1 MAIFIPEWS
10 KLSGRDLH
18 VKRTLSTLDDEHVI
32 RRPLRPGCAADL
44 FVEHRAKGWMAL
56 AVSSG
61 AFADLSPDQ
70 LFVQDPRAQFE
81 QRLDQLQQMASR
93 PGHATP
99 RLAVLV
105 VMWACS
111 TAEAR
116 LLGREC
122 LARYGIRLVSREQFA
137 QLGAKLVYG
146 MLAPLGEEDE
156 LHVRGTWFPEA
167 EIPAV
172 CTTRRF
178 LKRDNSARL
187 SRWFLDHDQE
197 WAAKL
202 DLELPHE
209 QREMA
214 SDFSVR
220 LLNGVAGSG
229 KTLIAINRAL
239 LLSELFPRQRI
250 LVLIHNTPIVADLKE
265 RLHQMRGGLPAN
277 VEMLTVFQWLRQ
289 QWNRVFG
296 GFPRMPEDPRAVDEL
311 VQHHRMRWPDLK
323 ASTAQLVAEID
334 FINDMLIADE
344 RAYLAASRVGRRF
357 ALGAA
362 ERVQVWALY
371 QAVTASLHRQGL
383 MPWSALPGAICLAP
397 KRHPRLE
404 RYEHIV
410 VDEAQF
416 FAPSWF
422 EVVKLS
428 LVAQGQLFLCA
439 DPTQGFLKQRLS
451 WKRAGL
457 EVAGRTK
464 KLRRSYRTTRAILEA
479 ATAVLNVLGPGDGE
493 DCVAPDFT
501 GMEPGE
507 RPVLARTSTRQDA
520 IDRLR
525 NELADA
531 HERGIPL
538 SAFLVIYGEQVNKL
552 ALYTCLAERFEAGN
566 VWWFNERD
574 QKRDP
579 PRGHGRDYLRMAN
592 LDTAT
597 GLEGAIVF
605 LIGVD
610 KLFFKGSVAGLGEEE
625 QAERRE
631 ENARKLYMAM
641 TRAGQR
647 LVIVSSEE
655 LPQEVEALFAV
666 STEVGGPP

>member
-1 MAIFIPEWS
+1 
-10 KLSGRDLH
+10 
-18 VKRTLSTLDDEHVI
+18 
-32 RRPLRPGCAADL
+32 
-44 FVEHRAKGWMAL
+44 
-56 AVSSG
+56 
-61 AFADLSPDQ
+61 
-70 LFVQDPRAQFE
+70 
-81 QRLDQLQQMASR
+81 
-93 PGHATP
+93 
-99 RLAVLV
+99 
-105 VMWACS
+105 MWACS
-111 TAEAR
+111 TEEVR
-116 LLGREC
+116 LLGREY

-137 QLGAKLVYG
+137 QLGAKLVHG
-146 MLAPLGEEDE
+146 MLAPLCEEDE
-156 LHVRGTWFPEA
+156 QHLRGTWFPEA
-167 EIPAV
+167 EIPV
-172 CTTRRF
+172 LCTTRRF

-187 SRWFLDHDQE
+187 SRWFLDYDQE

-202 DLELPHE
+202 DIELPHE

-239 LLSELFPRQRI
+239 LLAELFPRQRI

-464 KLRRSYRTTRAILEA
+464 KLRRSYRTTRAVLEA
-479 ATAVLNVLGPGDGE
+479 ATAVLTVLGQGDGE
-493 DCVAPDFT
+493 DCVVPDYT

-520 IDRLR
+520 IDRVR
-525 NELADA
+525 NELVDA
-531 HERGIPL
+531 HKRGIPL
-538 SAFLVIYGEQVNKL
+538 SAFLVIYGEQVNKR
-552 ALYTCLAERFEAGN
+552 ALYARLAKRFDAGN
-566 VWWFNERD
+566 VWWFNKRD
-574 QKRDP
+574 QKRNP
-579 PRGHGRDYLRMAN
+579 PRGHGREYLRLAN

-597 GLEGAIVF
+597 GLEGSIVF
-605 LIGVD
+605 LIGVED
-610 KLFFKGSVAGLGEEE
+610 LFFKGTVAGLGEEE

-647 LVIVSSEE
+647 LVVVSAEE
-655 LPQEVEALFAV
+655 LPQELEALFAV
-666 STEVGGPP
+666 SPDAALPVQSP